1 MSMSIASRLAGRRT
15 ILGSKMQESLR
26 INFASFQTIQDRQP
40 PAIYCQIS
48 ISVYQPSP
56 SILYTPCEARFTH
69 GGND

>member
-1 MSMSIASRLAGRRT
+1 M
-15 ILGSKMQESLR
+15 KESLR

-40 PAIYCQIS
+40 PAICCQIS

-56 SILYTPCEARFTH
+56 SILYTPCEARFKH